1 MEVMMFTLIKNFMKK
16 SDDLTLVE
24 SLQFRISEL
33 EKELSF
39 AADDNEMLH
48 KNIEEEKQK
57 QKILSKEFEQH
68 KELHENLKSQN
79 DEYKKKFAL
88 ISSIASSDFLV

>member
-1 MEVMMFTLIKNFMKK
+1 MFTLIKNFMKK

-24 SLQFRISEL
+24 SLQFRIVEL

-48 KNIEEEKQK
+48 NNIEEEKQK
-57 QKILSKEFEQH
+57 QKTLSREFEQYR
-68 KELHENLKSQN
+68 ELHENLKSHN
-79 DEYKKKFAL
+79 DEYKKKLAL
-88 ISSIASSDFLV
+88 IYSIVSSDFLV

>member
-1 MEVMMFTLIKNFMKK
+1 
-16 SDDLTLVE
+16 
-24 SLQFRISEL
+24 
-33 EKELSF
+33 
-39 AADDNEMLH
+39 LH

-68 KELHENLKSQN
+68 KELHENLKLQN

>member
-1 MEVMMFTLIKNFMKK
+1 MEVTMFTLIKNFMKK

-24 SLQFRISEL
+24 SLQFRIVEL

-48 KNIEEEKQK
+48 NNIE
-57 QKILSKEFEQH
+57 
-68 KELHENLKSQN
+68 
-79 DEYKKKFAL
+79 
-88 ISSIASSDFLV
+88 

>member
-1 MEVMMFTLIKNFMKK
+1 MFTLIKNFMKK

-24 SLQFRISEL
+24 SLQFRIVEL
-33 EKELSF
+33 EIELSF

-48 KNIEEEKQK
+48 NNIEEEKQK

-68 KELHENLKSQN
+68 RELYENLKLQN

>member
-1 MEVMMFTLIKNFMKK
+1 MEVTMFTLIKNFMKK

-24 SLQFRISEL
+24 SLQFRIVEL

-48 KNIEEEKQK
+48 NNIEEEKQK

-68 KELHENLKSQN
+68 RELYENLKLQN

>member
-1 MEVMMFTLIKNFMKK
+1 MKK

-24 SLQFRISEL
+24 SLQFRIVEL

-48 KNIEEEKQK
+48 NNIEEEKQK

-68 KELHENLKSQN
+68 RELYENLKLQN

>member
-1 MEVMMFTLIKNFMKK
+1 MFTLIKNFMKK

-24 SLQFRISEL
+24 SLQFRIVEL

-48 KNIEEEKQK
+48 NNIEEEKQK

-68 KELHENLKSQN
+68 RELYENLKLQN